1 MSEYQY
7 FEWLT
12 IDRTLTPEEQAAVS
26 RLSSHIDVTSSN
38 ARVTYQ
44 WGDFKHDPKQVL
56 AKYFDA
62 HLFLANWGSRHLM
75 FRFPNGLLDTE
86 AILGYCVEDFINL
99 KTIGDYQLLSITLNE
114 EEGGG
119 WVQGEGELAMFSR
132 LRDDLLQGDYRLLYL
147 AWLKAIDLS
156 RAPDDDSDERNDPL
170 EPAVPMGLKH
180 LPAALGRFVKVFEVI
195 PLLVEAAAETSPDPE
210 AAPEADYGALIS
222 RLPRG
227 ECDDFLI
234 RVARGETGV
243 ALALRK
249 RLMEFAPKTSPP
261 VPPRRTI
268 HQLFERARQLEKQK
282 DLRRQEQAQRRHTA
296 EMKALARNEVEAWQ
310 EVEELIQLFNAKG
323 YDEATEKLGKLQ
335 QLAEFQGS
343 LRSFQERMQSL
354 RERFRTRRS
363 LMERWQKKRLG

>member
-7 FEWLT
+7 FEWQT
-12 IDRTLTPEEQAAVS
+12 IDRTLTPEEQAAVN
-26 RLSSHIDVTSSN
+26 RLSSHIDVTSSG

-62 HLFLANWGSRHLM
+62 HLYLANWGSRRLM

-86 AILGYCVEDFINL
+86 AVLGYCVEDFITL
-99 KTIGDYQLLSITLNE
+99 KTMGGYQVLNIALDE

-119 WVQGEGELAMFSR
+119 WVQGEGELATFAR

-156 RAPDDDSDERNDPL
+156 RPADDDPDELNDVL
-170 EPAVPMGLKH
+170 EPPVPMGLKH
-180 LPAALGRFVKVFEVI
+180 LPAALGRFVNVFEVD
-195 PLLVEAAAETSPDPE
+195 PLLVEAGAETSPDPE

-222 RLPRG
+222 CLSRE
-227 ECDDFLI
+227 ECEDFLI
-234 RVARGETGV
+234 RMAKGETGV

-249 RLMEFAPKTSPP
+249 RLMTFVQKTLPPAPR
-261 VPPRRTI
+261 RRTI
-268 HQLFERARQLEKQK
+268 QQLFERARQLEKEEA
-282 DLRRQEQAQRRHTA
+282 LRRKAEAQRRHAA
-296 EMKALARNEVEAWQ
+296 EMKALAKNEVEAWQ
-310 EVEELIQLFNAKG
+310 QVEELILLSNAKG
-323 YDEATEKLGKLQ
+323 YDGATEKLGKLK
-335 QLAEFQGS
+335 QLAEFQGTP
-343 LRSFQERMQSL
+343 RAFDERMQSL
-354 RERFRTRRS
+354 RERFKTRRS